1 MPDFNFSTVKSPN
14 PEEIEAFNIATEIA
28 RKENANI
35 IIGTDPDCDRVG
47 VIVKNKQ
54 NEYIALNGN
63 QIGALLVNYIIT
75 NNINSIK
82 RAQNGDKFEMDR
94 LIRENN
100 GLIWSIVKRFMNR
113 GYEVEDLYQI
123 GCMGFIKS
131 IKRFDTNFEVK
142 LSTYSVPY
150 ILGEIKRFIRDDGP
164 IKVSRSIKELNVKI
178 NELKRHYL
186 LKTGKEITI
195 EQICKELKVEKE
207 DVIIAMESTN
217 AVESMDAAANAENKD
232 GKQMTVFEKISTGK
246 NEEELITNKMV
257 INQLISELKDRE
269 KEIILLR
276 FFKEK
281 TQTEVAKIL
290 GISQVQV
297 SRLERK
303 ILNEMKTK
311 LTSA

>member
-1 MPDFNFSTVKSPN
+1 MY
-14 PEEIEAFNIATEIA
+14 E
-28 RKENANI
+28 
-35 IIGTDPDCDRVG
+35 
-47 VIVKNKQ
+47 
-54 NEYIALNGN
+54 
-63 QIGALLVNYIIT
+63 

-82 RAQNGDKFEMDR
+82 RAQDGDKFEMDK
-94 LIRENN
+94 LIRDNN

-113 GYEVEDLYQI
+113 GYEAEDLYQI
-123 GCMGFIKS
+123 GCIGFIKS

-164 IKVSRSIKELNVKI
+164 IKVSRSIKELNTKI
-178 NELKRHYL
+178 NELKRQYL
-186 LKTGKEITI
+186 LNGQEITL
-195 EQICKELKVEKE
+195 EQICKELKIQKE
-207 DVIIAMESTN
+207 DAIIAMESTN

-232 GKQMTVFEKISTGK
+232 GKQMTIFDKLSTGK

-257 INQLISELKDRE
+257 INQLLNELKDRD

-281 TQTEVAKIL
+281 TQTEVANIL

-297 SRLERK
+297 SRIERK
-303 ILNEMKTK
+303 ILNEMKAK